1 MLLYY
6 SITVIIMNAFEE
18 LHNKKLININDTFYI
33 VNVFHDIQWD
43 KNITDILLALGVT
56 KIFHVKDPLFE
67 ENIEQNEETISLYL
81 YNHLLAPLRSRRGT
95 QANSS

>member
-6 SITVIIMNAFEE
+6 SINVIIMNVFKE
-18 LHNKKLININDTFYI
+18 LYQKKLININDTFYI

-56 KIFHVKDPLFE
+56 KIFHVKKML
-67 ENIEQNEETISLYL
+67 N
-81 YNHLLAPLRSRRGT
+81 A
-95 QANSS
+95 